1 MRPPESIDDRR
12 VLILFFVRML
22 VVVAVGAGPPKRTA
36 LDRECRPQ
44 GHDEL
49 EGSGGGIGL
58 VREVTVK
65 EARDR
70 KHAEEVEAH
79 RGPDGDGAGPDP
91 DDAEAG
97 EV

>member
-1 MRPPESIDDRR
+1 MLMVVAMRASPPERS
-12 VLILFFVRML
+12 
-22 VVVAVGAGPPKRTA
+22 A
-36 LDRECRPQ
+36 LHRQRRPQ

-58 VREVTVK
+58 VRKVAVQ

-70 KHAEEVEAH
+70 KHAEEVKAH

-91 DDAEAG
+91 NDAKAG